1 MKVIVEKM
9 QQQHGSPPHV
19 PTPETRAKVKS
30 LASFGVAQE
39 LIATHIGI
47 QAKTLRKRYRSEL
60 DNSALDANAAVAGK
74 LFSAATQPDHSP
86 ASITA
91 AIFWAKTR
99 MGWKDTTSIEHVGKN
114 GGPIAITHE
123 EALKALEK
131 DMAIAPVSLPH
142 SD

>member
-1 MKVIVEKM
+1 MKNEGEKKPR
-9 QQQHGSPPHV
+9 QHGSPPHIA
-19 PTPETRAKVKS
+19 TAERKAKVTA
-30 LASFGVAQE
+30 LASFGVNHE
-39 LIATHIGI
+39 LIAKHLQTD
-47 QAKTLRKRYRSEL
+47 AKTLRKRYRVEL
-60 DNSALDANAAVAGK
+60 DNAAMDANAAVAGK
-74 LFSAATQPDHSP
+74 LFGAATQPDHSP

-142 SD
+142 AD